1 MNRVTGLTLVEVLVA
16 LVLVLAVFAGSLAF
30 VARGREAQRV
40 GESLARLEEQ
50 IDAALVV
57 LVEEIRMAGYL
68 GLAAP
73 THAVVGASAAGTA
86 EHAGLEV
93 TGSCVASLAHDLAL
107 PVVAIDGAYEAAPG
121 LPLGCRASP
130 GGRAVAGSDVL
141 ILRHAAADASRPEP
155 GRLQLET
162 NLRTA
167 RLVADGS
174 NLYGDDSRWHDL
186 EVGAYYVSA
195 DSTGRIGWPS
205 LRRKR
210 LVGGTRPAFQDEE
223 LVSGI
228 ADLQVEIGLDDP
240 TDADAGID
248 RWISP
253 GADQQDG
260 VPRAL
265 RLQVEAQSDIQE
277 PSQPGGSRR
286 KRVSRVV
293 ELRNGGPQS

>member
-1 MNRVTGLTLVEVLVA
+1 MNRAAGLTLVEVLVA
-16 LVLVLAVFAGSLAF
+16 LMLALVVLTGSLVF

-50 IDAALVV
+50 IDAALVM
-57 LVEEIRMAGYL
+57 LVEEIRVAGYL
-68 GLAAP
+68 GLAPPAS
-73 THAVVGASAAGTA
+73 AVVGASAAGTV

-93 TGSCVASLAHDLAL
+93 GGACVSSLAHDLAV
-107 PVVAIDGAYEAAPG
+107 PVAAVDGAYEAAPG

-130 GGRAVAGSDVL
+130 GGRAIPGSDVL
-141 ILRHAAADASRPEP
+141 ILRHAAAEASRPEP

-167 RLVADGS
+167 RLAADGRGM
-174 NLYGDDSRWHDL
+174 LGADARWHDL
-186 EVGAYYVSA
+186 EVSVLYVSA
-195 DSTGRIGWPS
+195 DSTGHGGWPS

-228 ADLQVEIGLDDP
+228 ADLQIEIGLDDP
-240 TDADAGID
+240 ADADTAID
-248 RWISP
+248 RWITP
-253 GADQQDG
+253 DAAPHAG

-265 RLQVEAQSDIQE
+265 RLQVEAQSDIAE

-286 KRVSRVV
+286 KRVTRVV
-293 ELRNGGPQS
+293 ELRNSGPQT

>member
-1 MNRVTGLTLVEVLVA
+1 MNRAAGLTLVEVLVA
-16 LVLVLAVFAGSLAF
+16 LVLVLVVVAGSLAF

-73 THAVVGASAAGTA
+73 NTAVVGAAAVGTA
-86 EHAGLEV
+86 EQAGLEV
-93 TGSCVASLAHDLAL
+93 AGSCVSSLAHDLAL
-107 PVVAIDGAYEAAPG
+107 PVIAIDGAYEAAPG
-121 LPLGCRASP
+121 LPLGCRAGP
-130 GGRAVAGSDVL
+130 RGRAVIGSDLL
-141 ILRHAAADASRPEP
+141 ILRHAAAEASRPEP

-162 NLRTA
+162 NLRSA
-167 RLVADGS
+167 RLATDGRAM
-174 NLYGDDSRWHDL
+174 LGVGARWHDL

-195 DSTGRIGWPS
+195 DSTGRSGWPS

-228 ADLQVEIGLDDP
+228 ADLQVEIGLDDAN
-240 TDADAGID
+240 DADAAVD
-248 RWISP
+248 RWIPP
-253 GADQQDG
+253 GGDRMDG

-265 RLQVEAQSDIQE
+265 RLQVEAQSDILE
-277 PSQPGGSRR
+277 PSQPGGGRR
-286 KRVSRVV
+286 KRVTRVV
-293 ELRNGGPQS
+293 ELRNGGAQT

>member
-1 MNRVTGLTLVEVLVA
+1 MNRAAGLTLVEVLVA
-16 LVLVLAVFAGSLAF
+16 LALVLAVLAGSLMF

-57 LVEEIRMAGYL
+57 LVEEIRIAGYL

-93 TGSCVASLAHDLAL
+93 AGSCVTSLAHDLAA

-141 ILRHAAADASRPEP
+141 ILRHAAAEASHPEP

-162 NLRTA
+162 RLRTA
-167 RLVADGS
+167 RLAADGRGM
-174 NLYGDDSRWHDL
+174 LGAGARWHDL
-186 EVGAYYVSA
+186 EVGAYYISA
-195 DSTGRIGWPS
+195 DSTGRAGWPS

-228 ADLQVEIGLDDP
+228 TDLQVEIGLDDP
-240 TDADAGID
+240 TDADAAVD
-248 RWISP
+248 RWIAP
-253 GADQQDG
+253 GADRQDG

-265 RLQVEAQSDIQE
+265 RLQVEAQSDIAE
-277 PSQPGGSRR
+277 PSQAGGSRR
-286 KRVSRVV
+286 KRVTRVV
-293 ELRNGGPQS
+293 ELRNSDPQT